1 MPAKEVLISL
11 KNVGFTYNR
20 GLPTECAAL
29 FDISLDIVRGEIIS
43 LIGHTGS
50 GKSTLIQ
57 LLNSQRM
64 PDCGEIRWHMDGVCD
79 EKGLPVRR
87 RVCAAVGL
95 VFQYPED
102 QVFEETVYEDIAFGP
117 RQLGKTP
124 EETEKIV
131 FRTAELMGL
140 DKQILYKTPF
150 ELSGGT
156 LRKVAIAGV
165 LAMEPRVLVLD
176 EPMAGLDPKS
186 CDGFAS
192 LLLGLRECL
201 GLSIVMVSH
210 NLEYSAALSDK
221 IYYMN
226 GDRIVLSGTARE
238 VFSDRA
244 KLDEHAIG
252 VIPAASVAAELAA
265 SGMKIEKTPLTA
277 EELAGEILNNYGK

>member
-1 MPAKEVLISL
+1 MSAKEVLISL

-29 FDISLDIVRGEIIS
+29 FDVSMDIVRGEIIS

-57 LLNSQRM
+57 LLNSQQA
-64 PDCGEIRWHMDGVCD
+64 PDRGQISWHIDGVCD
-79 EKGLPVRR
+79 EKGAPVRR

-117 RQLGKTP
+117 RRLGKTP

-186 CDGFAS
+186 CDGLAS

-201 GLSIVMVSH
+201 ELSIVMVSH
-210 NLEYSAALSDK
+210 NLEYAAALSDK
-221 IYYMN
+221 IYCMN
-226 GDRIVLSGTARE
+226 GGRIVLSGSARE
-238 VFSDRA
+238 VFSDKA
-244 KLDEHAIG
+244 KLDEYGIG
-252 VIPAASVAAELAA
+252 VLPAAAVAAELSA
-265 SGMKIEKTPLTA
+265 SGLKIEKTPLTA
-277 EELAGEILNNYGK
+277 EELAGEILKNYGK